1 MIGLTWG
8 DPQLILTSVQWGAII
23 GNTACWLYQWRTQI
37 SARIVAAL
45 STMMLFWTFWN
56 APIGRDAALL
66 FEQAGQLRACS
77 WAEFI
82 AACPKRAYIQNQTP
96 FYPFYVSRFPVFWQH
111 QLICLPYSLAAVLL
125 LFKLYGRRA
134 ALLCA
139 TPLLAIIRTQPST
152 DFWLFVAMV
161 LTFRLAQLGRRDL
174 AALVYGLAYLIKPLV
189 LVTLPAMLV
198 VLRGYLLLSVLIW
211 AGYIRVSLQ
220 YPFGKFQTTFLLHQT
235 LVQEAGTAIGRL
247 TRIKNRWRLFSRPA
261 LPALPVYLFPAWVT
275 RWATVGV
282 LIAVGVL
289 IGYGN
294 VKYQVLALLC
304 SARIDDDT

>member
-1 MIGLTWG
+1 
-8 DPQLILTSVQWGAII
+8 
-23 GNTACWLYQWRTQI
+23 
-37 SARIVAAL
+37 
-45 STMMLFWTFWN
+45 
-56 APIGRDAALL
+56 
-66 FEQAGQLRACS
+66 
-77 WAEFI
+77 
-82 AACPKRAYIQNQTP
+82 
-96 FYPFYVSRFPVFWQH
+96 
-111 QLICLPYSLAAVLL
+111 
-125 LFKLYGRRA
+125 
-134 ALLCA
+134 
-139 TPLLAIIRTQPST
+139 
-152 DFWLFVAMV
+152 
-161 LTFRLAQLGRRDL
+161 
-174 AALVYGLAYLIKPLV
+174 
-189 LVTLPAMLV
+189 VTLPAMLV